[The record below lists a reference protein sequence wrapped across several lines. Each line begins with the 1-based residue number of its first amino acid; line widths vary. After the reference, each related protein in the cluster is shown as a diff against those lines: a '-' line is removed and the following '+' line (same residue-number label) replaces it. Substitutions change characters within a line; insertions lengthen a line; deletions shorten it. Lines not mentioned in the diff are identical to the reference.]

1 MAKAV
6 GTWQSR
12 VSGPLEGIDEMKFAE
27 QTMSESS
34 ASSSARASS
43 VLMGRQD
50 YVSVMLRLIGMEL
63 YKIRRRLMSKVL
75 SIISI
80 VSVIG
85 LFSLIAL
92 AAFLMTTNG
101 VPAVDIARFSEALRL
116 PQSLDLVVQLLLS
129 LGQILIII
137 LVSTIVGGEYSDKTV
152 RLMLTRGPTR
162 TQYLLAKAGAALACI
177 VIGVIGITGIGILT
191 GLLLNLTTGIAPNF
205 AFFDASWLGHMLLLL
220 LITMFGLLV
229 YAMMALFLSTLGRTT
244 AAGMAGVLTWSFL
257 IEPVIGV
264 IGLFGR
270 NIGGPLG
277 GFFQALPDYMIGS
290 NINVLVQNQ
299 SQYLSSVG
307 AQVSQQSDIHA
318 LLVLTAYLVVFMGLS
333 WWVNLRR
340 DVII

>member
-1 MAKAV
+1 
-6 GTWQSR
+6 
-12 VSGPLEGIDEMKFAE
+12 MKFAE

-34 ASSSARASS
+34 TSSSARASS

-63 YKIRRRLMSKVL
+63 YKIRRRLMSKIL

-80 VSVIG
+80 ISTIG
-85 LFSLIAL
+85 VFSLTAL
-92 AAFLMTTNG
+92 AAFLMATNG
-101 VPAVDIARFSEALRL
+101 VPAGEIARFSESLRL
-116 PQSLDLVVQLLLS
+116 PQSLDIVVQLLLT

-152 RLMLTRGPTR
+152 RLMFTRGPTR
-162 TQYLLAKAGAALACI
+162 TQYLLAKAGAALSCI
-177 VIGVIGITGIGILT
+177 IIGVIGLTVLGILT
-191 GLLLNLTTGIAPNF
+191 GLLLNLTTGIAPDF
-205 AFFDASWLGHMLLLL
+205 AFFGSSWLGHMLLML
-220 LITMFGLLV
+220 LITIFGLLI

-257 IEPVIGV
+257 IEPVISV

-277 GFFQALPDYMIGS
+277 SFFQALPDYLIGP
-290 NINVLVQNQ
+290 NINILVQNQ
-299 SQYLSSVG
+299 SQYLSSIG
-307 AQVSQQSDIHA
+307 AQVSQQTDLHA
-318 LLVLTAYLVVFMGLS
+318 LLVLSVYLVVFLGLS
-333 WWVNLRR
+333 CWVNVRR